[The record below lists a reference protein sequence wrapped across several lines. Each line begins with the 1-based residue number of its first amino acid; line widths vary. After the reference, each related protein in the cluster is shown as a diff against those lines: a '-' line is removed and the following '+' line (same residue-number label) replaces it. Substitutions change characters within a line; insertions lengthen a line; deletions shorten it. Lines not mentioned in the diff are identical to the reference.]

1 MAEHDEVDAA
11 ALHDTLE
18 SVQKQLKLLTLK
30 EALVRDSV
38 QDDVEGFEALKAKVE
53 QIEAENREF
62 LEDAVRR
69 KEKATG
75 PQVMASMRRPAAMPF
90 RQDTDLHGFQQTIKY
105 IGKEEQE
112 QLEAEADEDYARAA
126 EQLAEVLESGSGAA
140 TALTNDEKKLLASIN
155 SMKRSLAAQNDERA
169 GQNEHKR
176 AEEQL
181 AAMLSQASA
190 ESATVMHSRAAVASA
205 EAEASEMV
213 EKAQQRRLE
222 SMKVAE
228 ESRTVLSKAGLA
240 LKRLGRAEWSEI
252 KAMQAPTTLLVR
264 MMGAVRPTA
273 HPPQPESG
281 AQPG

>member
-140 TALTNDEKKLLASIN
+140 AALTNDEKKLLASIN

-181 AAMLSQASA
+181 AAMLSQ
-190 ESATVMHSRAAVASA
+190 VIPP
-205 EAEASEMV
+205 
-213 EKAQQRRLE
+213 
-222 SMKVAE
+222 
-228 ESRTVLSKAGLA
+228 VLSLFTLFRPYLA
-240 LKRLGRAEWSEI
+240 HFFAIFPRFLRVFTVSMRRFQRA
-252 KAMQAPTTLLVR
+252 PVR
-264 MMGAVRPTA
+264 NPGPRN
-273 HPPQPESG
+273 SG
-281 AQPG
+281 ARAKSGELRPSFDTAGAGGRITWCGRRSSCPRPWSGGAAAARGR